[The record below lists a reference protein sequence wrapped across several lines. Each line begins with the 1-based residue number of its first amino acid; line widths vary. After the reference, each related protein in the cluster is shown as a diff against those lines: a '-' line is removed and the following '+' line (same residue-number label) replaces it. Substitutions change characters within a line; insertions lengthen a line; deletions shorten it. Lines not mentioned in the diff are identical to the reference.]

1 MSNFI
6 YKNHNNLKMKNI
18 TFFLCLVLLGSSV
31 IVFAQLPPVLQAKD
45 PSKIRSTTVTQKFLS
60 PTRIV
65 WKSDETG
72 TKVVNAESI
81 LKPGIGQ
88 ADLNQGKYLTLIND
102 NDSKVGLILDF
113 GCEIQ
118 GGIEIVTTI
127 NNQNPVGSV
136 RVRLGESVSETMS
149 DVGTDG
155 ATNDHA
161 MRDFVVQLPWLGR
174 ILVGE
179 SGFRF
184 VRIDLVD
191 PDTKVEIKEINA
203 AFRYRD
209 ISYLGSFSCNDERLN
224 KIWMTGAYTVH
235 LNMQDY
241 LWDGVKRD
249 RLVWVG
255 DMHPE
260 VMTINSVFGDN
271 EVVPKS
277 LDLARDLTPLPNWMN
292 GISSYSMWWLLIQRD
307 WYYYHGDL
315 DYLKE
320 QKRYL
325 VDLLKLLS
333 TKIDEDGRE
342 ILDGNRFLDWPSSEN
357 KEAVHA
363 GLQSMMVMTFNAGAD
378 LCDVLGDA
386 QTASLCK
393 AAVEKLKKHVPGM
406 AGSKQAAAL
415 LAMSGL
421 VTPAQANKQVLAKDG
436 VHKMSTFYGY
446 YMLIARA
453 MAGDYQGAIDN
464 IREYW
469 GAMLDLGATTF
480 WEDFDIDWT
489 KNAARIDEI
498 VPEGKVDVHKTY
510 GGYCYEQFRHS
521 FCHGWASGPT
531 SWLTQYVLG
540 VRVLEPG
547 GRKVKLEPHL
557 GDLTWV
563 KGTFPTPYGVLEIE
577 HQKDATGQVVTS
589 YKAPKGVE
597 VVQ

>member
-1 MSNFI
+1 MNSKILFI
-6 YKNHNNLKMKNI
+6 LL
-18 TFFLCLVLLGSSV
+18 FLGISTGVYCQV
-31 IVFAQLPPVLQAKD
+31 PPVVEASNQ
-45 PSKIRSTTVTQKFLS
+45 SVRTTVLTQKFLS

-72 TKVVNAESI
+72 KQVLNAESI
-81 LKPGIGQ
+81 LNPGIGQ

-102 NDSKVGLILDF
+102 QDLKAGLILDF

-127 NNQNPVGSV
+127 NNQNPTG
-136 RVRLGESVSETMS
+136 RIRIRFGESVSETMS
-149 DVGTDG
+149 ETGPGG

-161 MRDFVVQLPWLGR
+161 MRDFTMQLPWLGR
-174 ILVGE
+174 QIIGE

-184 VRIDLVD
+184 MRIDLLD
-191 PDTKVEIKEINA
+191 PDTKVEIKEISA
-203 AFRYRD
+203 VLRYRD
-209 ISYLGSFSCNDERLN
+209 IPYLGSFTCNDERLN

-260 VMTINSVFGDN
+260 VMTINSVFGAN

-292 GISSYSMWWLLIQRD
+292 GISSYSMWWLLIHRD

-315 DYLKE
+315 AYLK
-320 QKRYL
+320 QQQNYM
-325 VDLLKLLS
+325 VDLLNLLS
-333 TKIDEDGRE
+333 TKIDANGKET
-342 ILDGNRFLDWPSSEN
+342 LDGNRFLDWPSSEN
-357 KEAVHA
+357 QEAVHA
-363 GLQSMMVMTFNAGAD
+363 GLQSMMVMTFEAGAD
-378 LCDVLGDA
+378 LCEIMGDKE
-386 QTASLCK
+386 TAKLCH
-393 AAVEKLKKHVPGM
+393 ASVEKLKKHVPGM
-406 AGSKQAAAL
+406 AESKQAAAL

-421 VTPAQANKQVLAKDG
+421 VTPAQANNEVLARDG

-453 MAGDYQGAIDN
+453 IAGDYQGAMDN
-464 IREYW
+464 IRDYW

-489 KNAARIDEI
+489 KNAARIDEL
-498 VPEGKVDVHKTY
+498 VPEGKVDIHKTY

-531 SWLTQYVLG
+531 SWLSQYVLG
-540 VRVLEPG
+540 VKVLEPEC
-547 GRKVKLEPHL
+547 KTMKLEPHL
-557 GDLTWV
+557 GDLQWV
-563 KGTFPTPYGVLEIE
+563 KGTFPTPYGVVEIE
-577 HQKDATGQVVTS
+577 HRKLENGEVKTT
-589 YKAPKGVE
+589 YKAPKGVK
-597 VVQ
+597 VVN

>member
-1 MSNFI
+1 MNTKVLFILLFLGISNGA
-6 YKNHNNLKMKNI
+6 YSQVPAVVEASNQ
-18 TFFLCLVLLGSSV
+18 SV
-31 IVFAQLPPVLQAKD
+31 
-45 PSKIRSTTVTQKFLS
+45 RSTVLTQKFLA

-72 TKVVNAESI
+72 KQVLNAESI

-102 NDSKVGLILDF
+102 QDSKAGLILDF

-127 NNQNPVGSV
+127 NNSNPAGYV

-149 DVGTDG
+149 DVAVEG

-161 MRDFVVQLPWLGR
+161 MRDFTVQLPWLGR
-174 ILVGE
+174 LLVGE

-184 VRIDLVD
+184 VRIDLLD
-191 PDTKVEIKEINA
+191 PNTKVEIKEISA
-203 AFRYRD
+203 SFRYRD
-209 ISYLGSFSCNDERLN
+209 IPYLGAFSCNDERLN

-241 LWDGVKRD
+241 LWDGIKRD

-255 DMHPE
+255 DLHPE
-260 VMTINSVFGDN
+260 VMTVSSVFGNN

-292 GISSYSMWWLLIQRD
+292 GISSYSMWWLLIHRD

-315 DYLKE
+315 AYLK
-320 QKRYL
+320 QQQNYM
-325 VDLLKLLS
+325 VDLLNLLS
-333 TKIDEDGRE
+333 TKIDANGKET
-342 ILDGNRFLDWPSSEN
+342 LDGNRFLDWPSSEN
-357 KEAVHA
+357 QEAVHT
-363 GLQSMMVMTFNAGAD
+363 GLQSMMVMTFEAGAD
-378 LCDVLGDA
+378 LCEIMGDKE
-386 QTASLCK
+386 TAKLCH
-393 AAVEKLKKHVPGM
+393 ASVEKLKKHVPGM
-406 AGSKQAAAL
+406 AESKQAAAL

-421 VTPAQANKQVLAKDG
+421 VTPAQGNNDVLARDG

-453 MAGDYQGAIDN
+453 MAGDYQGALDN
-464 IREYW
+464 IRDYW

-489 KNAARIDEI
+489 KNAARIDEL
-498 VPEGKVDVHKTY
+498 VPEGKVDIHKTY
-510 GGYCYEQFRHS
+510 GGYCYKQFRHS

-531 SWLTQYVLG
+531 SWLSQYVLG
-540 VRVLEPG
+540 VNVLEPG
-547 GRKVKLEPHL
+547 CKTIKLEPHL
-557 GDLTWV
+557 GDLRWV
-563 KGTFPTPYGVLEIE
+563 KGSFPTPHGVLEIE
-577 HQKDATGQVVTS
+577 HRKLEYGEVKTT
-589 YKAPKGVE
+589 YKAPKGVKI
-597 VVQ
+597 VR

>member
-1 MSNFI
+1 M
-6 YKNHNNLKMKNI
+6 NI
-18 TFFLCLVLLGSSV
+18 KKTIAILLIGNTLGGLAQV
-31 IVFAQLPPVLQAKD
+31 PPIVESANQ
-45 PSKIRSTTVTQKFLS
+45 SIRSTALTQKFLS

-81 LKPGIGQ
+81 LKQGIGQ

-102 NDSKVGLILDF
+102 NESKAGLILDF

-127 NNQNPVGSV
+127 NNQNPVGHV
-136 RVRLGESVSETMS
+136 RIRLGESVSETMS
-149 DVGTDG
+149 DAGTDG

-161 MRDFVVQLPWLGR
+161 MRDFTVQLPWLGR
-174 ILVGE
+174 LIVGE

-191 PDTKVEIKEINA
+191 PDTKIEIKEISA

-209 ISYLGSFSCNDERLN
+209 ISYLGSFTCNDERLN

-271 EVVPKS
+271 EVVQKS

-307 WYYYHGDL
+307 WYYYHGNL

-320 QKRYL
+320 QKEYIK
-325 VDLLKLLS
+325 DLLQLLS
-333 TKIDEDGRE
+333 SKIDENGKE

-363 GLQSMMVMTFNAGAD
+363 GLQSMMAMTFNAGAD
-378 LCDVLGDA
+378 LSEILGDKE
-386 QTASLCK
+386 TAKLCK
-393 AAVEKLKKHVPGM
+393 ATVEKLKKHVPDM

-415 LAMSGL
+415 LVMSGL
-421 VTPAQANKQVLAKDG
+421 KTPEQANSQILAKDG

-498 VPEGKVDVHKTY
+498 VPEGKIDIHKTY

-521 FCHGWASGPT
+521 FSHGWASGPT
-531 SWLTQYVLG
+531 SWLSEYVLG
-540 VRVLEPG
+540 INVLEPG
-547 GRKVKLEPHL
+547 CKKIKIEPHL
-557 GDLTWV
+557 GDLQWV
-563 KGTFPTPYGVLEIE
+563 KGTFPTPYGVVEIE
-577 HQKDATGQVVTS
+577 HQKSAKGKIKTT
-589 YKAPKGVE
+589 YKAPKE
-597 VVQ
+597 VKIISAN

>member
-1 MSNFI
+1 MN
-6 YKNHNNLKMKNI
+6 YKSLI
-18 TFFLCLVLLGSSV
+18 LLLLIAFSGRV
-31 IVFAQLPPVLQAKD
+31 YAQVPPVVEAA
-45 PSKIRSTTVTQKFLS
+45 SKSIRSTALTQKFLS

-72 TKVVNAESI
+72 AKVVNAESI
-81 LKPGIGQ
+81 LKEGIGQ
-88 ADLNQGKYLTLIND
+88 ADLNQGEYLTLIND
-102 NDSKVGLILDF
+102 DDSRAGLILDF

-118 GGIEIVTTI
+118 GGIEIITTI
-127 NNQNPVGSV
+127 NNQNPVGHV

-149 DVGTDG
+149 DAGADG

-161 MRDFVVQLPWLGR
+161 MRDFTVQLPWLGR
-174 ILVGE
+174 LLVGE

-191 PDTKVEIKEINA
+191 PDTKIEIKEISA

-209 ISYLGSFSCNDERLN
+209 IPYLGSFICNDEQLN

-271 EVVPKS
+271 EVVQKS

-292 GISSYSMWWLLIQRD
+292 GISSYSMWWLLIHRD
-307 WYYYHGDL
+307 WYYYHGNL

-320 QKRYL
+320 QKEYI
-325 VDLLKLLS
+325 VDLLQLLS
-333 TKIDEDGRE
+333 SKIDENGME

-357 KEAVHA
+357 EEAVHA
-363 GLQSMMVMTFNAGAD
+363 GLQSMMVMTFNAGVD
-378 LCDVLGDA
+378 LCEILGDKE
-386 QTASLCK
+386 TAKLCK
-393 AAVEKLKKHVPGM
+393 NTVEKLKQHVPDM
-406 AGSKQAAAL
+406 AESKQAAAL

-421 VTPAQANKQVLAKDG
+421 VTPDQANIQILAKDG

-480 WEDFDIDWT
+480 WEDFDIDWA

-498 VPEGKVDVHKTY
+498 VPEGKVDIHKTY
-510 GGYCYEQFRHS
+510 GGYCYEQLRHS

-531 SWLTQYVLG
+531 SWMSQYILG
-540 VRVLEPG
+540 VNVMEPG
-547 GRKVKLEPHL
+547 CKKIELDPHL
-557 GDLTWV
+557 GDLQWV
-563 KGTFPTPYGVLEIE
+563 KGTFPTPYGVVEIE
-577 HQKDATGQVVTS
+577 HQKSADGKIKTT
-589 YKAPKGVE
+589 YKAPKE
-597 VVQ
+597 VKIVSVD

>member
-1 MSNFI
+1 M
-6 YKNHNNLKMKNI
+6 
-18 TFFLCLVLLGSSV
+18 
-31 IVFAQLPPVLQAKD
+31 
-45 PSKIRSTTVTQKFLS
+45 
-60 PTRIV
+60 
-65 WKSDETG
+65 
-72 TKVVNAESI
+72 
-81 LKPGIGQ
+81 
-88 ADLNQGKYLTLIND
+88 NQGKYLTLISD
-102 NDSKVGLILDF
+102 NDSKPGLILDF
-113 GCEIQ
+113 GREIQ

-127 NNQNPVGSV
+127 NNKKPVGSV

-149 DVGTDG
+149 DVGVDG

-161 MRDFVVQLPWLGR
+161 MRDFVVALPWLGR
-174 ILVGE
+174 LEVGN

-191 PDTKVEIKEINA
+191 PDTKVEIKEISA
-203 AFRYRD
+203 TFTYRD
-209 ISYLGSFSCNDERLN
+209 MPYLGSFSCNDERLN
-224 KIWMTGAYTVH
+224 QIWMTGAYTVH

-260 VMTINSVFGDN
+260 VMTINSVFGNN

-292 GISSYSMWWLLIQRD
+292 GISSYSMWWILIQRD
-307 WYYYHGDL
+307 WYYYQGNL
-315 DYLKE
+315 DYLRK
-320 QKRYL
+320 QKDYL
-325 VDLLKLLS
+325 TALLHQLS
-333 TKIDEDGRE
+333 TKIDPSGKE
-342 ILDGNRFLDWPSSEN
+342 ILDGGRFLDWPSSEN

-363 GLQSMMVMTFNAGAD
+363 GLQSMMVITFQAGAE
-378 LCDVLGDA
+378 LCTVLGDPE
-386 QTASLCK
+386 TAKLCK
-393 AAVEKLKKHVPGM
+393 FTVEKLKKHIPGM

-421 VTPAQANKQVLAKDG
+421 VSPEKANAEILAKDG

-446 YMLIARA
+446 YMMKSRA

-480 WEDFDIDWT
+480 WEDFDIDWM
-489 KNAARIDEI
+489 KNAARIDEV
-498 VPEGKVDVHKTY
+498 VPEGKVDVHRAY
-510 GGYCYEQFRHS
+510 GGYCYKELRHS

-540 VRVLEPG
+540 VSVLEPG
-547 GRKVKLEPHL
+547 CEKIKIEPHL
-557 GDLTWV
+557 GDLLWV
-563 KGTFPTPYGVLEIE
+563 KGTFPTPFGVVKIE
-577 HQKDATGQVVTS
+577 HQKIPEGTVKTKVD
-589 YKAPKGVE
+589 APKE
-597 VVQ
+597 VTVILLDL

>member
-1 MSNFI
+1 MINKILF
-6 YKNHNNLKMKNI
+6 I
-18 TFFLCLVLLGSSV
+18 TFFMGISIGANSQ
-31 IVFAQLPPVLQAKD
+31 IPPVVESANQ
-45 PSKIRSTTVTQKFLS
+45 SVRSTALTQKFLS

-65 WKSDETG
+65 WISDEAG
-72 TKVVNAESI
+72 NQVINAESI
-81 LKPGIGQ
+81 LKQGIGQ
-88 ADLNQGKYLTLIND
+88 ANLNQGKYLTLIND
-102 NDSKVGLILDF
+102 QDSKAGLILDF
-113 GCEIQ
+113 GCELQ
-118 GGIEIVTTI
+118 GGIEIITTI
-127 NNQNPVGSV
+127 NNQNPIGHV

-161 MRDFVVQLPWLGR
+161 MRDFTVQLPWLGR
-174 ILVGE
+174 LFVGE

-191 PDTKVEIKEINA
+191 PDTKVEIKEISA
-203 AFRYRD
+203 VFRYRD
-209 ISYLGSFSCNDERLN
+209 IPYLGSFSCNDERLN

-241 LWDGVKRD
+241 LWDGIKRD

-260 VMTINSVFGDN
+260 VMTINTVFGYN

-292 GISSYSMWWLLIQRD
+292 GISSYSMWWLLLHRD
-307 WYYYHGDL
+307 WYYYHGNL
-315 DYLKE
+315 EYLKQ
-320 QKRYL
+320 QKDYIAG
-325 VDLLKLLS
+325 LLHLLS
-333 TKIDEDGRE
+333 TKIDENGKE

-378 LCDVLGDA
+378 LCEILGDKE
-386 QTASLCK
+386 TAKLCK
-393 AAVEKLKKHVPGM
+393 TTVEKLKKHIPNM

-421 VTPAQANKQVLAKDG
+421 VTPAQANNQVLAKEG

-480 WEDFDIDWT
+480 WEDFDIDWI

-498 VPEGKVDVHKTY
+498 VPEGKVDIHKTY
-510 GGYCYEQFRHS
+510 GAYCYEQFRHS

-531 SWLTQYVLG
+531 SWLTQYILG
-540 VRVLEPG
+540 VNVLEPG
-547 GRKVKLEPHL
+547 CEKILIKPYL
-557 GDLTWV
+557 GDLEWV
-563 KGTFPTPYGVLEIE
+563 KGSFPTPYGVLEIE
-577 HQKDATGQVVTS
+577 HEKTPEGKIVTN
-589 YKAPKGVE
+589 YKAPDEIE
-597 VVQ
+597 VMLK